1 MSNTNVLRPIGPT
14 TYVAVTTSSSTA
26 VTISASG
33 NNQMD
38 YCAFLNTGT
47 TPIAITIVPVV
58 AGSGSAGVTAFPADG
73 ASAKVVVLGVSMQ
86 MPMVIAVP
94 PVFSVTALGTASVG
108 LYITP
113 VGDQS

>member
-1 MSNTNVLRPIGPT
+1 MSNTIVLRPIGPT
-14 TYVAVTTSSSTA
+14 TYVAVTTTSSTA

-58 AGSGSAGVTAFPADG
+58 AGTGTAGTTAFPADG
-73 ASAKVVVLGVSMQ
+73 ASAKVVILGVSMQ
-86 MPMVIAVP
+86 QPMVIAVP
-94 PVFSVTALGTASVG
+94 QTFSVTALGLASVG

>member
-1 MSNTNVLRPIGPT
+1 MAATNVLRPIGPT
-14 TYVAVTTSSSTA
+14 TYIGVTTSSSTA
-26 VTISASG
+26 VTISSSG

-47 TPIAITIVPVV
+47 TPIALTIVPVV
-58 AGSGSAGVTAFPADG
+58 AGVGSAGTTAFPSNG
-73 ASAKVVVLGVSMQ
+73 ASGNIVVLGVSMQ
-86 MPMVIAVP
+86 TPMVIAVP
-94 PVFSVTALGTASVG
+94 PVFSVTAIGTASVN

>member
-1 MSNTNVLRPIGPT
+1 MNQSNAIRTIGPT

-26 VTISASG
+26 VTISSSG

-58 AGSGSAGVTAFPADG
+58 AGTGTAGVTAFPADG
-73 ASAKVVVLGVSMQ
+73 ASAKVVVLGISMQ
-86 MPMVIAVP
+86 QPMVIAVP

-113 VGDQS
+113 VSY

>member
-1 MSNTNVLRPIGPT
+1 MSNTTVFRPIGPT

-38 YCAFLNTGT
+38 YCAFLNSGT

-58 AGSGSAGVTAFPADG
+58 GGTGTAGVTAFPSSL
-73 ASAKVVVLGVSMQ
+73 ASANIVVLGSSMQ
-86 MPMVIAVP
+86 SPMVIAVP
-94 PVFSVTALGTASVG
+94 QMFSMTALGTASVG

-113 VGDQS
+113 VGNQT

>member
-1 MSNTNVLRPIGPT
+1 
-14 TYVAVTTSSSTA
+14 
-26 VTISASG
+26 
-33 NNQMD
+33 MD

-58 AGSGSAGVTAFPADG
+58 AGTGTAGVTAFPADG
-73 ASAKVVVLGVSMQ
+73 AFAKVVVLGVSMQ
-86 MPMVIAVP
+86 QPMVLAVP

-113 VGDQS
+113 VSY

>member
-1 MSNTNVLRPIGPT
+1 MAATNVLRPIGPT

-58 AGSGSAGVTAFPADG
+58 AGTGTAGTTAFPSSLS
-73 ASAKVVVLGVSMQ
+73 SANIVVLGVSMQ

>member
-1 MSNTNVLRPIGPT
+1 
-14 TYVAVTTSSSTA
+14 
-26 VTISASG
+26 
-33 NNQMD
+33 MD

-58 AGSGSAGVTAFPADG
+58 AGTGTAGVTAFPADG

-86 MPMVIAVP
+86 QPMVLAVP

-113 VGDQS
+113 VSYQY

>member
-1 MSNTNVLRPIGPT
+1 MNQSNALRPIGPT

-58 AGSGSAGVTAFPADG
+58 AGSGTAGTTAFPSSLS
-73 ASAKVVVLGVSMQ
+73 SANIVVLGVSMQ
-86 MPMVIAVP
+86 QPMVIAVP

-108 LYITP
+108 LYMTP
-113 VGDQS
+113 VSY